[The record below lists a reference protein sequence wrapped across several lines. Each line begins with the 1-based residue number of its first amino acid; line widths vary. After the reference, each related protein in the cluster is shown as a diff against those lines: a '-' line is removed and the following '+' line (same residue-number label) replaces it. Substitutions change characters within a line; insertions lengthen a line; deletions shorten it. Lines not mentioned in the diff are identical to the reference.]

1 MKINIFKWLR
11 LILYLFQF
19 LVVAL
24 TVLLMV
30 GILGVIF
37 SEENHQGIIFFDYGS
52 STITMSVIIPALVL
66 TILLIMTV
74 ILSVI
79 LYYLRNLLLN
89 FQFNKYFYQSNLKIL
104 KVVFKLGII
113 FTILQIGV
121 HIILNS
127 SNIDRISSFYTF
139 TIKDY
144 YINIIFLVINLIF
157 IMIFQKGIAL
167 RQENE
172 EII

>member
-1 MKINIFKWLR
+1 MKLNIFKWLR

-24 TVLLMV
+24 IILLIV
-30 GILGVIF
+30 GLFGVIF
-37 SEENHQGIIFFDYGS
+37 SKENHQGNFIFNYGS
-52 STITMSVIIPALVL
+52 STITMPVIIPFLVL
-66 TILLIMTV
+66 TILLIMTA
-74 ILSVI
+74 ILSVV
-79 LYYLRNLLLN
+79 LYCLRKLLLN
-89 FQFNKYFYQSNLKIL
+89 FQFDKYFYQSNLKIL

-144 YINIIFLVINLIF
+144 FINIIFLVINLIF